1 MLYTLL
7 VRYYIRLYTLLIRL
21 YTRSINSLRSFSYS
35 NQDLNNRN
43 YAISLCDL
51 KRSEKSLNPKG
62 IYRTIHTRLLHVINV
77 ISVTHKFLLVK
88 YLNFRQFYEL

>member
-21 YTRSINSLRSFSYS
+21 VTQII
-35 NQDLNNRN
+35 DLNNTN

-88 YLNFRQFYEL
+88 YLNFRQFCEL

>member
-7 VRYYIRLYTLLIRL
+7 IRYYIRLYTLLIRL
-21 YTRSINSLRSFSYS
+21 VTQII
-35 NQDLNNRN
+35 DLNNTN

-88 YLNFRQFYEL
+88 YLNFRQFCEL

>member
-7 VRYYIRLYTLLIRL
+7 IRYYIRLYTLLIRL
-21 YTRSINSLRSFSYS
+21 VTQII
-35 NQDLNNRN
+35 DLNNTN

-62 IYRTIHTRLLHVINV
+62 IYRTFHTRLLHVINV

-88 YLNFRQFYEL
+88 YLNFRQFCEL